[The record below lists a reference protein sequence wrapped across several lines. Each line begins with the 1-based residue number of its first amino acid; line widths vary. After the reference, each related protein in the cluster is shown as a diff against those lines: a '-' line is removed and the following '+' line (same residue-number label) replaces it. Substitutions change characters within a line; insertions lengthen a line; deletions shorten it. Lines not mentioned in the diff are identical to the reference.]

1 MNIHVFLRLNCILS
15 FLALARVQKL
25 LDQAKT
31 QADEI
36 TDAAASLDNTED
48 KFRDLL
54 NQSRHAIDN
63 AQAALDLDSKGIG
76 RTDNIDVRTKDLGTP
91 QTILNFQIRKTKITN
106 TVFCLILAGI

>member
-1 MNIHVFLRLNCILS
+1 M
-15 FLALARVQKL
+15 

-76 RTDNIDVRTKDLGTP
+76 RTDNIDVSKEIVKCSP
-91 QTILNFQIRKTKITN
+91 
-106 TVFCLILAGI
+106 